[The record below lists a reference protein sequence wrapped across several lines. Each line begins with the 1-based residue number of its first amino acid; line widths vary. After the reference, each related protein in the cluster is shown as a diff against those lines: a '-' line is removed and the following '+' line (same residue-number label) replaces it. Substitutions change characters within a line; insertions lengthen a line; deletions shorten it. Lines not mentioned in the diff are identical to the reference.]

1 MKFKYQAKTREGELQ
16 VGFVDAGTRDSAA
29 TILGSHDL
37 FVLKLEDAE
46 KVRWYGRLASYFGGV
61 RRDDMVVFTRQLA
74 TLLEARLSLSKA
86 LATLYDQTRNAA
98 LREAVFQISQDVDS
112 GLSLSQALERQREI
126 FSEFFISMV
135 RSAEVTGTLDQ
146 VAGFLADFT
155 EREATLVS
163 RARSALIYPMIV
175 VALFVAVAGI
185 MITFVFPQIQPV
197 FEQAD
202 VPLPLLSQMLI
213 SAGVFINRFWLA
225 IVLAL
230 VVVALIVLDY
240 FRTPEGRSVLD
251 DMKIRLPIVRKV
263 YLPLTVTRFASAAT
277 ILLKGGI
284 PVAQAMEIAG
294 ETVDNVLYRDVLH
307 EVSRDIREGVPL
319 SEAIA
324 KHANY
329 FPVVVSQMVAVGEAT
344 GQLDQMLTRIATFYG
359 RESDMV
365 VNNLVDLIQPV
376 LMVGIGV
383 LVGILFA
390 SILLP
395 LYQLT
400 ASFGQ

>member
-37 FVLKLEDAE
+37 FVLKLEEAE
-46 KVRWYGRLASYFGGV
+46 KIRWYGRLASYFGGG

-329 FPVVVSQMVAVGEAT
+329 FPVVVSQMVAGGEAT

-400 ASFGQ
+400 ASF

>member
-37 FVLKLEDAE
+37 FVLKLEEAE
-46 KVRWYGRLASYFGGV
+46 KIRWYGRLASYFGGV

>member
-37 FVLKLEDAE
+37 FVLKLEEAE
-46 KVRWYGRLASYFGGV
+46 KIRWYGRLASYFGGV

-126 FSEFFISMV
+126 FSEFFISIV